1 MGSRIAP
8 SPAMRI
14 RLPRT
19 GENSS
24 RRRESDLH
32 QVVEAM
38 EAEAEA
44 EAEAAAEAVED
55 LDVATVPIPVKSGVK
70 AMRPPILVQFVGFR
84 ESHMHTATRPT
95 TDHSAVG
102 ILPIPPSIILQ
113 P

>member
-14 RLPRT
+14 RLART

-24 RRRESDLH
+24 RRRESDPH
-32 QVVEAM
+32 QVVETM
-38 EAEAEA
+38 EAEA

-102 ILPIPPSIILQ
+102 IPPIPPSIILQ